1 VGSTQFQECFFAHCQ
16 VPEIA
21 EYVKSLLD

>member
-1 VGSTQFQECFFAHCQ
+1 VQFQECFFANCQ
-16 VPEIA
+16 EPALA

>member
-1 VGSTQFQECFFAHCQ
+1 FQECFFAHCQ